1 MHLLLH
7 ANATNN
13 LQIFKLCKP
22 LLISLPTFIKFQ
34 SQEKRM
40 AKLWSPAAFRV
51 LLTICCVPQ
60 IMLHSHVSAEE
71 YYIRQPPR
79 SVIQTPHKR
88 SESDPQQVNTYNKK
102 ETIHAHYNC
111 FFNFHFVQQ
120 LFTSLFRSIFHWRG
134 KIILEF
140 LG

>member
-22 LLISLPTFIKFQ
+22 LLISLPSSIKFQ

-40 AKLWSPAAFRV
+40 AKLWSPAAIRV

-71 YYIRQPPR
+71 NYIRQPPR
-79 SVIQTPHKR
+79 SVIQTPNKR

-102 ETIHAHYNC
+102 KTFTPIIISSLI
-111 FFNFHFVQQ
+111 FHFVQQ

>member
-22 LLISLPTFIKFQ
+22 LLISLPSFIKFQ

-79 SVIQTPHKR
+79 SVIQTPNKR

-102 ETIHAHYNC
+102 KTFTPIIISSLI
-111 FFNFHFVQQ
+111 FTLFNNF
-120 LFTSLFRSIFHWRG
+120 SL
-134 KIILEF
+134 LF
-140 LG
+140 LGPYFIGGERLY